1 LSQTNFSSLPLSQPM
16 LSCIESLGYH
26 QMTPIQAQSLPHI
39 LEGKDIIGQGKTGS
53 GKTVAFGIG
62 LLTRIKPEKFNVQ
75 ALVLCPTRELA
86 EQVGKEI
93 RRLARFTQNIKLLT
107 LCGGTPIAP
116 QVTSLEKGVHIIV
129 ATPGRL
135 MDHLSKQTLNLK
147 AVNTLVL
154 DEADRMLDMGFNEAI
169 TSIIAEIPKTRQTLL
184 FSATFP
190 DSIKKMSASIQRKP
204 ISVKAETNHEPTKIE
219 QLFFEIKKHERNN
232 TLLLLLTHYKPA
244 SVVIFCKTKRDTQDV
259 ADMLNEKG
267 HSAVA
272 IHGDLE
278 QRDRNQVLIRFSNQ
292 SCPILVATDVAA
304 RGLDIEDLEMVINYE
319 LPRDA
324 EVYVHRIGRTGRAG
338 KGGLAMSLFM
348 QSEVVKLNA
357 IEDLQGRPCRCD
369 VPESLDHDNAF
380 KLKAGMTTLQID
392 AGRKSK
398 IRPGDILGAI
408 TGDAGFAANIVG
420 KIDVLDN
427 QTYVAVNKDMAN
439 QLVKRLADGKIKG
452 RKLRVRKLD

>member
-1 LSQTNFSSLPLSQPM
+1 MLDCLASLA
-16 LSCIESLGYH
+16 YH

-39 LEGKDIIGQGKTGS
+39 LDGKDLIAQGKTGS

-62 LLTRIKPEKFNVQ
+62 LLSRIKTEKLNVQ

-107 LCGGTPIAP
+107 LCGGVPFAP
-116 QVTSLEKGVHIIV
+116 QAASLVKGVHIIV

-147 AVNTLVL
+147 SVNTLVL
-154 DEADRMLDMGFNEAI
+154 DEADRMLDMGFYDAI
-169 TSIIAEIPKTRQTLL
+169 TAIIAETPKTRQTLL

-190 DSIKKMSASIQRKP
+190 DSIKQMSRSIQRKP
-204 ISVKAETNHEPTKIE
+204 LSVKVETSHVPAEIE

-278 QRDRNQVLIRFSNQ
+278 QRERNQVLIRFANR

-319 LPRDA
+319 LPRDP

-338 KGGLAMSLFM
+338 KHGLAMSLFM

-357 IEDLQGRPCRCD
+357 IEDQLGQPCRCS
-369 VPESLDHDNAF
+369 PL
-380 KLKAGMTTLQID
+380 
-392 AGRKSK
+392 
-398 IRPGDILGAI
+398 AI
-408 TGDAGFAANIVG
+408 PRFPR
-420 KIDVLDN
+420 
-427 QTYVAVNKDMAN
+427 Y
-439 QLVKRLADGKIKG
+439 
-452 RKLRVRKLD
+452 

>member
-1 LSQTNFSSLPLSQPM
+1 M
-16 LSCIESLGYH
+16 LDCIESLGYS

-39 LEGKDIIGQGKTGS
+39 LDGKDLIGQGKTGS

-107 LCGGTPIAP
+107 LCGGTPIGP

-154 DEADRMLDMGFNEAI
+154 DEADRMLDMGFKEAI
-169 TSIIAEIPKTRQTLL
+169 ISIIAEMPKTRQTLL

-190 DSIKKMSASIQRKP
+190 DLIKKMSGSIQQKP
-204 ISVKAETNHEPTKIE
+204 ISVKAETVDEPTKIE

-232 TLLLLLTHYKPA
+232 SLLLLLAHYKPA
-244 SVVIFCKTKRDTQDV
+244 SVVVFCKTRRDTQDV
-259 ADMLNEKG
+259 ADMLNQKG

-304 RGLDIEDLEMVINYE
+304 RGLDIADLAMVINYE
-319 LPRDA
+319 LPRDS

-338 KGGLAMSLFM
+338 KGGLAMSLYM

-357 IEDLQGRPCRCD
+357 IEDLLGRPCRCD
-369 VPESLDHDNAF
+369 VPESLDHDPAF
-380 KLKAGMTTLQID
+380 KLKAGMVTLQID
-392 AGRKSK
+392 AGRKNK

-408 TGDAGFAANIVG
+408 TGDAGFDAKIVG

-427 QTYVAVNKDMAN
+427 QTYVAVKKDMAN
-439 QLVKRLADGKIKG
+439 QVFKSLADGNIKG
-452 RKLRVRKLD
+452 RKFNLRKLG

>member
-1 LSQTNFSSLPLSQPM
+1 
-16 LSCIESLGYH
+16 
-26 QMTPIQAQSLPHI
+26 MTPIQAQSLPHI
-39 LEGKDIIGQGKTGS
+39 LDNKDLIAQAKTGS
-53 GKTVAFGIG
+53 GKTAAFGIG
-62 LLTRIKPEKFNVQ
+62 LITSIEAEKFKVQ

-107 LCGGTPIAP
+107 LCGGVPFGP
-116 QVTSLEKGVHIIV
+116 QAASLEKGVHIVV

-135 MDHLSKQTLNLK
+135 LDHLSRQTLNLK
-147 AVNTLVL
+147 SIKMLVL
-154 DEADRMLDMGFNEAI
+154 DEADRMLDMGFNEAM
-169 TSIIAEIPKTRQTLL
+169 TSIIAETPKTRQTLL

-190 DSIKKMSASIQRKP
+190 DSIKKMSRLVQRQP
-204 ISVKAETNHEPTKIE
+204 ISVKVESDHVPIEIE

-232 TLLLLLTHYKPA
+232 SLLLLLTHYKPA
-244 SVVIFCKTKRDTQDV
+244 SVVVFCKTKRDTQDV
-259 ADMLNEKG
+259 ADMLNQKG

-304 RGLDIEDLEMVINYE
+304 RGLDIDDLEMVINYE

-338 KGGLAMSLFM
+338 KNGLAMSLFM

-369 VPESLDHDNAF
+369 VPESLDHDPAF
-380 KLKAGMTTLQID
+380 KLKANMVTLQID
-392 AGRKSK
+392 AGRKNK

-408 TGDAGFAANIVG
+408 TGDAGFTADIVG

-427 QTYVAVNKDMAN
+427 QTYVAVKKDMVN
-439 QLVKRLADGKIKG
+439 QLVKGLADGKIKG
-452 RKLRVRKLD
+452 RKFNIRKLG